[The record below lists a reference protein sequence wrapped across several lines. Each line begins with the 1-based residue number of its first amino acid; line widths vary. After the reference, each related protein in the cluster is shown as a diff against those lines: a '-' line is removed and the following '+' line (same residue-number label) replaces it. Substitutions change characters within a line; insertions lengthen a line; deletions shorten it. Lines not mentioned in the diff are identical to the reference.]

1 MRLLP
6 LLTLS
11 LTAVTSLRACTLE
24 APLASPR
31 ADVRAADD
39 ARYSSQPSPRA
50 GAVVAL
56 TANATT
62 LLFGGVLSS
71 GELALPSVY
80 EFNAGLNRWA
90 QLLTDGTAT
99 SPAARTGHC
108 GGWVA
113 DSMVVFGGRD
123 ANGSPLADAWLFAPV
138 TQRWTLLQTP
148 GVTPP
153 PRAGH
158 SCLVVNKSSLLG
170 ACSPALYVLLALT
183 ARAALHSARRGLRAS
198 RARRR
203 MEARHQQRGR
213 KLDVAQ
219 TSEWCSRR
227 ECWLPHPSCRC
238 AARHCPFFAG
248 MFGCTWLKR

>member
-1 MRLLP
+1 MTHAQLLVCAATLIDWNVGALWASLLHCYFTCRALPWPISTAERTPSLSASSMRLLP

-11 LTAVTSLRACTLE
+11 LTAVTSLRACTLV
-24 APLASPR
+24 APLAPLL

-39 ARYSSQPSPRA
+39 ARFISQPSPRA

-90 QLLTDGTAT
+90 QLTDGTAT
-99 SPAARTGHC
+99 SPASRTGHC
-108 GGWVA
+108 GGWLA

-138 TQRWTLLQTP
+138 TQRWTRLQMP

-158 SCLVVNKSSLLG
+158 SCLVFNRTSLLG
-170 ACSPALYVLLALT
+170 ACSLAL
-183 ARAALHSARRGLRAS
+183 
-198 RARRR
+198 
-203 MEARHQQRGR
+203 
-213 KLDVAQ
+213 
-219 TSEWCSRR
+219 
-227 ECWLPHPSCRC
+227 
-238 AARHCPFFAG
+238 
-248 MFGCTWLKR
+248 